1 MARQTTGLG
10 AQRPIPGIPIS
21 PTSAVGAA
29 AAVTSDLPADS
40 CWRASKPLCNLAYR
54 PSNGHATRYLF
65 ALFKLQCS
73 WSSSAWRGSN
83 ASIDCQHPLNAAL
96 VPPLKRSGD
105 VRHTLT
111 ALPSLPKLYPLFRR
125 EPRPCIP
132 LHRSPPNQA
141 RLEGVASIG

>member
-1 MARQTTGLG
+1 M
-10 AQRPIPGIPIS
+10 
-21 PTSAVGAA
+21 
-29 AAVTSDLPADS
+29 
-40 CWRASKPLCNLAYR
+40 RASKPLCNLAYR
-54 PSNGHATRYLF
+54 PSNGNATRYLF
-65 ALFKLQCS
+65 ALFKLQCC

-83 ASIDCQHPLNAAL
+83 ASIDCQHPINAAL

-111 ALPSLPKLYPLFRR
+111 ALPSLPKLCPLFRR

-141 RLEGVASIG
+141 RLEVLRRSVEPTGQSGHSLSDDVRSAFDPKQSL